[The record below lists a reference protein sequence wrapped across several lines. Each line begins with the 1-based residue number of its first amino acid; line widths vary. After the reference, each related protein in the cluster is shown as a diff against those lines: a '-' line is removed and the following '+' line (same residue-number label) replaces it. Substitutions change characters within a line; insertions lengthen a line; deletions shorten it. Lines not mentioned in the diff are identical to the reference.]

1 MGKNIEGKNEEEL
14 SSNIDYFWKNMRED
28 QDNNR
33 NTINKF

>member
-14 SSNIDYFWKNMRED
+14 SLNIDYFWENMRED

-33 NTINKF
+33 NTKN

>member
-14 SSNIDYFWKNMRED
+14 SPNIDYLWENMRED
-28 QDNNR
+28 QDDNR